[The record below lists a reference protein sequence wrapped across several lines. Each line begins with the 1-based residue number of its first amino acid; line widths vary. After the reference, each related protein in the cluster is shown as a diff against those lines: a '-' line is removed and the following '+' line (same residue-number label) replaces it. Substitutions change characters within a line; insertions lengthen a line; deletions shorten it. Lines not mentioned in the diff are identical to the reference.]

1 MATVRPGR
9 GPVRGVRVRG
19 RLGFGAG
26 AANPTPNR
34 HLFINLRIYGAFPL
48 RSPPLNAT
56 VSYFGTIFR
65 TAPMPQNTRRSDTIT
80 EQQRLAAIER
90 LAVTYTPAE
99 ECFDRITRLAA
110 RIFAT
115 PIATLSVVGDQRVW
129 FKSRVGTVISE
140 LPRTDTFSNWVMDH
154 DGTLLIPDALADP
167 IFARSEI
174 VTNAPYARFYAGIAI
189 RSPNG
194 AKIGSLSVMDTEPRH
209 HLAIDVGFLRD
220 LAAITE
226 DEFYRRQLTASQ
238 KSMITELG
246 ESQRRAKMDDLT
258 SVWNRSGLD
267 SILECEFAQASTSGR
282 PISVAMLDIDH
293 FKKINDLYG
302 HGAGDL
308 ALAEVARRLRAAAR
322 PVDSVTRYGGEEFA
336 VVLPDCD
343 EQAAHAV
350 GERLRACIAATPVI
364 VGPSAQ
370 LDITAS
376 VGVATA
382 EPHTDISLLLTR
394 ADGALYDAKR
404 HGRDCVIAAPATV
417 GSA

>member
-1 MATVRPGR
+1 
-9 GPVRGVRVRG
+9 
-19 RLGFGAG
+19 
-26 AANPTPNR
+26 
-34 HLFINLRIYGAFPL
+34 
-48 RSPPLNAT
+48 
-56 VSYFGTIFR
+56 
-65 TAPMPQNTRRSDTIT
+65 MPQSARRSDTIT

-99 ECFDRITRLAA
+99 ECFDRITRLAS

-140 LPRTDTFSNWVMDH
+140 LPRADTFSNSVMDH
-154 DGTLLIPDALADP
+154 DGALLIPDALADP
-167 IFARSEI
+167 SFARCEM
-174 VTNAPYARFYAGIAI
+174 VVNAPYARFYAGIAI

-209 HLAIDVGFLRD
+209 HAAIDVGFLRD

-226 DEFYRRQLTASQ
+226 DEFHRRQLTASQ

-246 ESQRRAKMDDLT
+246 EAQRRAMMDDLT

-267 SILECEFAQASTSGR
+267 SILEREFAQSFASGR
-282 PISVAMLDIDH
+282 PISVAMVDIDH

-302 HGAGDL
+302 HGAGDM

-322 PVDSVTRYGGEEFA
+322 SVDSVTRYGGEEFV

-343 EQAAHAV
+343 EHDAHVV
-350 GERLRACIAATPVI
+350 GERLRACIGATRVPV
-364 VGPSAQ
+364 GHSAH
-370 LDITAS
+370 LEITAS

-382 EPHTDISLLLTR
+382 EPNTVVSLLLTR
-394 ADGALYDAKR
+394 ADVALYDAKR
-404 HGRDCVIAAPATV
+404 NGRDCVVAAPATIRC
-417 GSA
+417 G

>member
-1 MATVRPGR
+1 
-9 GPVRGVRVRG
+9 
-19 RLGFGAG
+19 
-26 AANPTPNR
+26 
-34 HLFINLRIYGAFPL
+34 
-48 RSPPLNAT
+48 
-56 VSYFGTIFR
+56 
-65 TAPMPQNTRRSDTIT
+65 MPQNARRSDTIT
-80 EQQRLAAIER
+80 EQQRLAAIKR

-99 ECFDRITRLAA
+99 ECFDRLTRLAA
-110 RIFAT
+110 RVFAT

-140 LPRTDTFSNWVMDH
+140 LPRSDTFSNWVMDH

-167 IFARSEI
+167 RFAHCAM
-174 VTNAPYARFYAGIAI
+174 VVNTPYARFYAGTAI

-194 AKIGSLSVMDTEPRH
+194 AKIGSLSVMDIEPRH
-209 HLAIDVGFLRD
+209 HLAVDIGFLRD
-220 LAAITE
+220 LASIVE
-226 DEFYRRQLTASQ
+226 DEFHRRHLTASQ
-238 KSMITELG
+238 NSMITELG
-246 ESQRRAKMDDLT
+246 EAQRRAIMDDLT

-267 SILECEFAQASTSGR
+267 SILEREFAQSAASGR

-343 EQAAHAV
+343 EQSAQAV
-350 GERLRACIAATPVI
+350 GDRLRACISATPVT
-364 VGPSAQ
+364 VGHSTYV
-370 LDITAS
+370 DITAS

-382 EPHTDISLLLTR
+382 KPNTVISLLLTR

-404 HGRDCVIAAPATV
+404 NGRDCVFAAPATV

>member
-1 MATVRPGR
+1 M
-9 GPVRGVRVRG
+9 
-19 RLGFGAG
+19 
-26 AANPTPNR
+26 
-34 HLFINLRIYGAFPL
+34 
-48 RSPPLNAT
+48 S
-56 VSYFGTIFR
+56 
-65 TAPMPQNTRRSDTIT
+65 QNTRRSDTIT

-167 IFARSEI
+167 IFARSEMVI
-174 VTNAPYARFYAGIAI
+174 NAPYARFYAGIAI

-209 HLAIDVGFLRD
+209 HSAIDVGYLRD

-226 DEFYRRQLTASQ
+226 DEFHRRQLTASQ

-246 ESQRRAKMDDLT
+246 EAQRRAMMDDLT

-267 SILECEFAQASTSGR
+267 SILEREFAQASVSGQ
-282 PISVAMLDIDH
+282 PISLAMLDIDH
-293 FKKINDLYG
+293 FKKVNDLYG

-308 ALAEVARRLRAAAR
+308 ALAEVARRLRGAAR

-343 EQAAHAV
+343 EHSAQAV
-350 GERLRACIAATPVI
+350 GERLRACIAATPI
-364 VGPSAQ
+364 TVGHSTH

-382 EPHTDISLLLTR
+382 RPHTIISLLLTR

-404 HGRDCVIAAPATV
+404 NGRDCVIAAPATSPC
-417 GSA
+417 G